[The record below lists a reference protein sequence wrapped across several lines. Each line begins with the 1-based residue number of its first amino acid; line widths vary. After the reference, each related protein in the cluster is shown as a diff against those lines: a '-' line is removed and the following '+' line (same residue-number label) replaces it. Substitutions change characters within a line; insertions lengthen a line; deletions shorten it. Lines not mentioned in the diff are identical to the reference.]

1 MDQLAEKIASR
12 EKCSERRNKL
22 IEKLLTFCNLSSLS
36 LSECVKTNM
45 EYHDYVCNLNEN
57 KSIIKQVY
65 EFKKKYPFK
74 DMKEFCEEIK
84 YKNEKLLFFKST
96 NRILLNSKDV
106 VTLSHENYLIEEDE
120 TIYFNRATFT
130 KIQQMFWWLYEDHDT
145 PMEWNND
152 VDLGDGDE
160 FNAIYVDIDDDYTLT
175 TYLED
180 ESGAVKPLCSIP
192 YIKATSD
199 EMSSLINNL
208 RNMGLDVRKIPD
220 PEMNIIR
227 SNLICTEPLMT

>member
-12 EKCSERRNKL
+12 EKCSEHRNKL
-22 IEKLLTFCNLSSLS
+22 IEKLLTFCNLSSLT
-36 LSECVKTNM
+36 LSQCVKRNM
-45 EYHDYVCNLNEN
+45 EYHDYVCNLNED
-57 KSIIKQVY
+57 KSIIKQVH
-65 EFKKKYPFK
+65 EFHNKYPSK
-74 DMKEFCEEIK
+74 NMKEFCEEIK

-96 NRILLNSKDV
+96 NRILLNSEDV
-106 VTLSHENYLIEEDE
+106 VTVSHKNYLIEEDE

-130 KIQQMFWWLYEDHDT
+130 KIQRMFWWSYEDSDT

-152 VDLGDGDE
+152 VDLDDGDE
-160 FNAIYVDIDDDYTLT
+160 FNEIYVDIDDDYTLT
-175 TYLED
+175 TYLKDNESD
-180 ESGAVKPLCSIP
+180 EPLCSIP

-208 RNMGLDVRKIPD
+208 QNMGVDVRKIPD
-220 PEMNIIR
+220 PQMNTIR